1 MAPKRK
7 NKRKAAVE
15 ADQPETKR
23 SSVKDEENH
32 DDEVPAPS
40 RRSKR
45 ARKAVNYKEPTESLA
60 GLKAPA
66 LEDEASE
73 EAFAEEEEGEEGS
86 LTVREYRSRLVKHDK
101 ELYKDPPV
109 LPILNVEILPPCEEP
124 VTRHAKTRV
133 FMFPDHP
140 EFRPN
145 LSPEEVLR
153 RGSFGGT
160 YFRPIHSAVVGR
172 RIASSEALQC
182 MPAEWIAGL
191 DKKRFLTSLDYDT
204 SVNTYGVKCGG
215 SLGMWESR

>member
-73 EAFAEEEEGEEGS
+73 EAFAEEEEGEEGAKMCCGAFRCTFAKIIHAS
-86 LTVREYRSRLVKHDK
+86 LQEV
-101 ELYKDPPV
+101 
-109 LPILNVEILPPCEEP
+109 
-124 VTRHAKTRV
+124 
-133 FMFPDHP
+133 
-140 EFRPN
+140 
-145 LSPEEVLR
+145 SP
-153 RGSFGGT
+153 
-160 YFRPIHSAVVGR
+160 
-172 RIASSEALQC
+172 
-182 MPAEWIAGL
+182 
-191 DKKRFLTSLDYDT
+191 
-204 SVNTYGVKCGG
+204 
-215 SLGMWESR
+215 